1 MRMNLGVATNGFSP
15 ETYRT
20 RSFFRSLIAPAA
32 MMTVIA
38 LLFSGH
44 ALAQEDSVGAVYTST
59 NAAEGNSVLTYSRA
73 ADGTLTSVGPGTLT
87 GGTGVGPSA
96 PGLPGLASQGSV
108 TLSADNKWLLVVNA
122 GSNDVTVF
130 SVTKD
135 GLEFRSITSTGGST
149 PVSVTILRNVVY
161 VVNQGSLSVVGF
173 RMDGKGNLT
182 PIPGAVQVLAT
193 GVVPV
198 QVSFAPKGGLLVV
211 TDIVSNTI
219 YTLVVTNDVAGAA
232 VPHTSNGL
240 NPFGF
245 AFDGKN
251 HLVVSEGFLGT
262 TNILGGTPSG
272 ESSVSSYNVTA
283 DGALES
289 ITSSATT
296 NNFLAC
302 WVSITNDGRFA
313 YVSDTGSGVISTF
326 AVAPDGS
333 LSLLNSTFINK
344 NAPFPILP
352 IDTGISND
360 SRFLYTLVTGPG
372 ESISGWRTDQ
382 GNGSLTPTGT
392 VGGGIIPASAVGIA
406 VR

>member
-1 MRMNLGVATNGFSP
+1 MD
-15 ETYRT
+15 
-20 RSFFRSLIAPAA
+20 
-32 MMTVIA
+32 
-38 LLFSGH
+38 
-44 ALAQEDSVGAVYTST
+44 AQG
-59 NAAEGNSVLTYSRA
+59 GLTA
-73 ADGTLTSVGPGTLT
+73 
-87 GGTGVGPSA
+87 
-96 PGLPGLASQGSV
+96 
-108 TLSADNKWLLVVNA
+108 
-122 GSNDVTVF
+122 
-130 SVTKD
+130 
-135 GLEFRSITSTGGST
+135 
-149 PVSVTILRNVVY
+149 
-161 VVNQGSLSVVGF
+161 
-173 RMDGKGNLT
+173 
-182 PIPGAVQVLAT
+182 IPGATQTIASAL
-193 GVVPV
+193 VPV

-211 TDIVSNTI
+211 TDIVGNQI
-219 YTLVVTNDVAGAA
+219 YTLVVNQNDVAGTA

-262 TNILGGTPSG
+262 TNVLGGTPSG

-326 AVAPDGS
+326 AVAPNGS
-333 LSLLNSTFINK
+333 LSLLNSTFINE

-352 IDTGISND
+352 IDTGLSHD